1 MKTVGTFLITIA
13 LIVGLVS
20 CVYPPPF
27 PEQYNL
33 TISSTEGG
41 SVTTPGEGTFTYWD
55 MDVVELVA
63 EADEGYQFVEWTG
76 DVRTIG
82 DVNAANTTITMSD
95 DYSITANFVTTA
107 ESAPPIPAQYQAI
120 YDELKAEMAHFEVT
134 LNETWNHSLGQ
145 TIIAT
150 ELAYANGN
158 IGEGLLSANIM
169 NYNRILLDS
178 LQAMGAKGV
187 VLAIKFPLLKP
198 DFPRSSEYLQF
209 FKNIM
214 VECHQRSL
222 KVLVEC
228 GAIFAG
234 TPYSPVEV
242 GWSNY
247 TTETFLQG
255 LEDQLLLIAEEIK
268 PDYLTL
274 ANEPQTE
281 EALTKLTIT
290 PAVWSDFI
298 ASTLRNIDRSGGLL
312 VGAGTG
318 TWENPNYINELFNM
332 RDLDYIDLHI
342 YPMNSNAIY
351 LDRAL
356 NYAIEAQA
364 AGKHVTVSESWLWK
378 ATPAELSN
386 FLGDSEKI
394 MNRDVY
400 SFWYPLDERFI
411 QDIMNLAD
419 ATDMDFVSFFWTR
432 NLLSYLDYDSTPH
445 NFTTAEYNRLI
456 NQASLANLQKGELSP
471 LGQYLQQ
478 ALNSRTNS

>member
-1 MKTVGTFLITIA
+1 MRQLHISIKFFLLA
-13 LIVGLVS
+13 LALVS
-20 CVYPPPF
+20 VIPLSGCNTSANQPG
-27 PEQYNL
+27 
-33 TISSTEGG
+33 ST
-41 SVTTPGEGTFTYWD
+41 
-55 MDVVELVA
+55 
-63 EADEGYQFVEWTG
+63 
-76 DVRTIG
+76 
-82 DVNAANTTITMSD
+82 NTTELT
-95 DYSITANFVTTA
+95 
-107 ESAPPIPAQYQAI
+107 PPIPEEYQAI
-120 YDELKAEMAHFEVT
+120 YDELEAEMAHFEVT
-134 LNETWNHSLGQ
+134 LNETWDHSLGQ

-150 ELAYANGN
+150 EEAYANGN
-158 IGEGLLSANIM
+158 IGEGLLSANM
-169 NYNRILLDS
+169 MGYNRMLLDR
-178 LQAMGAKGV
+178 LQAMGVKGV
-187 VLAIKFPLLKP
+187 VLAVKFPLLKP

-214 VECHQRSL
+214 VECHQRSM

-234 TPYSPVEV
+234 TPYSPVQV
-242 GWSNY
+242 DWSNY

-255 LEDQLLLIAEEIK
+255 LQDQLLLIAEEIK

-281 EALTKLTIT
+281 EGLTNLTIT
-290 PAVWSDFI
+290 PTTWGDFI
-298 ASTLRNIDRSGGLL
+298 ASTLPKIDRSGGLL

-332 RDLDYIDLHI
+332 SGLDYIDLHI
-342 YPMNSNAIY
+342 YPMNQNAIY

-356 NYAIEAQA
+356 NYALEAHA

-378 ATPAELSN
+378 ATPAELGN
-386 FLGDSEKI
+386 FLGDTEKI

-411 QDIMNLAD
+411 QDIINLAD

-432 NLLSYLDYDSTPH
+432 NFLSYLDYNSTSH
-445 NFTTAEYNRLI
+445 NLTTAEYNRLI
-456 NQASLANLQKGELSP
+456 NQASLANLQKGTLSP

-478 ALNSRTNS
+478 VLNSRTNS

>member
-1 MKTVGTFLITIA
+1 MEKLRIAIRFLLLA
-13 LIVGLVS
+13 LALVS
-20 CVYPPPF
+20 VIPLSGCDAVANQPGSTPASELTPPV
-27 PEQYNL
+27 PE
-33 TISSTEGG
+33 E
-41 SVTTPGEGTFTYWD
+41 
-55 MDVVELVA
+55 
-63 EADEGYQFVEWTG
+63 
-76 DVRTIG
+76 
-82 DVNAANTTITMSD
+82 
-95 DYSITANFVTTA
+95 
-107 ESAPPIPAQYQAI
+107 YQAV
-120 YDELKAEMAHFEVT
+120 YDELEAEMAHFEVT
-134 LNETWNHSLGQ
+134 LNETWDHSLAQ
-145 TIIAT
+145 TTIAT

-169 NYNRILLDS
+169 NYNRMLLDM
-178 LQAMGAKGV
+178 LQATGVKGV
-187 VLAIKFPLLKP
+187 VLAVKFPLLKP
-198 DFPRSSEYLQF
+198 DFPLSSEYLQF

-214 VECHQRSL
+214 AECRQRGM

-242 GWSNY
+242 DWSNY

-274 ANEPQTE
+274 ANEPQTQ

-290 PAVWSDFI
+290 PTVWSDFI
-298 ASTLRNIDRSGGLL
+298 ASTLQNIDRSSGLL

-318 TWENPNYINELFNM
+318 TWESPSYINELFDMQN
-332 RDLDYIDLHI
+332 LDYIDLHI

-356 NYAIEAQA
+356 NYAIEARA
-364 AGKHVTVSESWLWK
+364 SGKRVTVSESWLWK
-378 ATPAELSN
+378 ATPAELGN
-386 FLGDSEKI
+386 FLGDTEKI

-400 SFWYPLDERFI
+400 SFWYPLDARFI
-411 QDIMNLAD
+411 RAIMDLAD

-445 NFTTAEYNRLI
+445 SLTTAEYNRLI
-456 NQASLANLQKGELSP
+456 NQASLGNLQKGELSQ
-471 LGQYLQQ
+471 LGQYLRE

>member
-1 MKTVGTFLITIA
+1 MEELRIAIRFLLLA
-13 LIVGLVS
+13 LALVS
-20 CVYPPPF
+20 VIPLSGCDAVANQPGSTPASELTPPV
-27 PEQYNL
+27 PE
-33 TISSTEGG
+33 E
-41 SVTTPGEGTFTYWD
+41 
-55 MDVVELVA
+55 
-63 EADEGYQFVEWTG
+63 
-76 DVRTIG
+76 
-82 DVNAANTTITMSD
+82 
-95 DYSITANFVTTA
+95 
-107 ESAPPIPAQYQAI
+107 YQAV
-120 YDELKAEMAHFEVT
+120 YDELEAEMAHFEVT
-134 LNETWNHSLGQ
+134 LNETWDHSLAQ
-145 TIIAT
+145 TTIAT

-169 NYNRILLDS
+169 NYNRMLLDM
-178 LQAMGAKGV
+178 LQATGVKGV

-198 DFPRSSEYLQF
+198 DFPLSSEYLQF

-214 VECHQRSL
+214 AECRQRGM

-242 GWSNY
+242 DWSNY
-247 TTETFLQG
+247 TTGTFLQG

-274 ANEPQTE
+274 ANEPQTQ

-290 PAVWSDFI
+290 PTVWSDFI
-298 ASTLRNIDRSGGLL
+298 ASTLQNIDRSSGLL

-318 TWENPNYINELFNM
+318 TWESPSYINELFDMQN
-332 RDLDYIDLHI
+332 LDYIDLHI

-356 NYAIEAQA
+356 NYAIEARA
-364 AGKHVTVSESWLWK
+364 SGKRVTVSESWLWK
-378 ATPAELSN
+378 ATPAELGN
-386 FLGDSEKI
+386 FLGDTEKI

-400 SFWYPLDERFI
+400 SFWYPLDARFI
-411 QDIMNLAD
+411 RAIMDLAD

-445 NFTTAEYNRLI
+445 SLTTAEYNRLI
-456 NQASLANLQKGELSP
+456 NQASLGNLQKGELSQ
-471 LGQYLQQ
+471 LGQYLRE

>member
-1 MKTVGTFLITIA
+1 MEELRIAIRFLLLA
-13 LIVGLVS
+13 LALVS
-20 CVYPPPF
+20 VIPLSGCDAVANQPGSTPASELTPPV
-27 PEQYNL
+27 PE
-33 TISSTEGG
+33 E
-41 SVTTPGEGTFTYWD
+41 
-55 MDVVELVA
+55 
-63 EADEGYQFVEWTG
+63 
-76 DVRTIG
+76 
-82 DVNAANTTITMSD
+82 
-95 DYSITANFVTTA
+95 
-107 ESAPPIPAQYQAI
+107 YQAV
-120 YDELKAEMAHFEVT
+120 YDELEAEMAHFEVT
-134 LNETWNHSLGQ
+134 LNETWDHSLAQ
-145 TIIAT
+145 TTIAT

-169 NYNRILLDS
+169 NYNRMLLDM
-178 LQAMGAKGV
+178 LQATGVKGV

-198 DFPRSSEYLQF
+198 DFPLSSEYLQF

-214 VECHQRSL
+214 AECRQRGM

-242 GWSNY
+242 DWSNY

-274 ANEPQTE
+274 ANEPQTQ

-290 PAVWSDFI
+290 PTVWSDFI
-298 ASTLRNIDRSGGLL
+298 ASTLQNIDRSSGLL

-318 TWENPNYINELFNM
+318 TWESPSYINELFDMQN
-332 RDLDYIDLHI
+332 LDYIDLHI

-356 NYAIEAQA
+356 NYAIEARA
-364 AGKHVTVSESWLWK
+364 SGKRVTVSESWLWK
-378 ATPAELSN
+378 ATPAELGN
-386 FLGDSEKI
+386 FLGDTEKI

-400 SFWYPLDERFI
+400 SFWYPLDARFI
-411 QDIMNLAD
+411 RAIMDLAD

-445 NFTTAEYNRLI
+445 SLTTAEYNRLI
-456 NQASLANLQKGELSP
+456 NQASLGNLQKGELSQ
-471 LGQYLQQ
+471 LGQYLRE

>member
-1 MKTVGTFLITIA
+1 
-13 LIVGLVS
+13 
-20 CVYPPPF
+20 
-27 PEQYNL
+27 
-33 TISSTEGG
+33 
-41 SVTTPGEGTFTYWD
+41 
-55 MDVVELVA
+55 
-63 EADEGYQFVEWTG
+63 
-76 DVRTIG
+76 
-82 DVNAANTTITMSD
+82 
-95 DYSITANFVTTA
+95 
-107 ESAPPIPAQYQAI
+107 
-120 YDELKAEMAHFEVT
+120 
-134 LNETWNHSLGQ
+134 
-145 TIIAT
+145 
-150 ELAYANGN
+150 
-158 IGEGLLSANIM
+158 
-169 NYNRILLDS
+169 
-178 LQAMGAKGV
+178 MGVKGV

-242 GWSNY
+242 DWSNY
-247 TTETFLQG
+247 TTETFLQA

-290 PAVWSDFI
+290 PAIWSDFI
-298 ASTLRNIDRSGGLL
+298 ASTLQNIDRSGGLL

-332 RDLDYIDLHI
+332 PGLDYIDLHI

-351 LDRAL
+351 FDRAL
-356 NYAIEAQA
+356 NYALEARA
-364 AGKHVTVSESWLWK
+364 AGKRVTVSESWLWK
-378 ATPAELSN
+378 ATPAELGN
-386 FLGDSEKI
+386 FLGDTEKI

-400 SFWYPLDERFI
+400 SFWYPLDERFV

-419 ATDMDFVSFFWTR
+419 ATGMDFVSFFWTR

-445 NFTTAEYNRLI
+445 NLTTAEYNRLI
-456 NQASLANLQKGELSP
+456 NQASLANLQKGTLSP

-478 ALNSRTNS
+478 ALNSRTNSQLMGRICPYYWSREFVAKC

>member
-1 MKTVGTFLITIA
+1 MKTLGTFLIMVA
-13 LIVGLVS
+13 LITGMVGCGEVAL
-20 CVYPPPF
+20 PT
-27 PEQYNL
+27 QYNL
-33 TISSTEGG
+33 TIFSSEGG
-41 SVTTPGEGTFTYWD
+41 SVTNPVDATSTYDEGE
-55 MDVVELVA
+55 VVNLVA
-63 EADEGYQFVEWTG
+63 TPAPGYRFVDWTG
-76 DVRTIG
+76 DLGTVAN
-82 DVNAANTTITMSD
+82 VNSASTTITMND
-95 DYSITANFVTTA
+95 DYSITANFVTTP
-107 ESAPPIPAQYQAI
+107 ESAPPVPGQYQAI

-158 IGEGLLSANIM
+158 IGEGLLNANIM
-169 NYNRILLDS
+169 NYNRMLLDS

-214 VECHQRSL
+214 VECHQRSM

-242 GWSNY
+242 DWSNY

-255 LEDQLLLIAEEIK
+255 LKDQLLLIAEEIK

-290 PAVWSDFI
+290 PGIWSGFI
-298 ASTLRNIDRSGGLL
+298 ASTLQNIDRSGGLL
-312 VGAGTG
+312 IGAGTG
-318 TWENPNYINELFNM
+318 TWENPNYINELFDM
-332 RDLDYIDLHI
+332 PGLDYIDLHI
-342 YPMNSNAIY
+342 YPMNTNAIY

-356 NYAIEAQA
+356 NYAVEARA
-364 AGKHVTVSESWLWK
+364 AGKRVTVSESWLWK

-386 FLGDSEKI
+386 FLGDTEKI

-411 QDIMNLAD
+411 QDVVNLAD
-419 ATDMDFVSFFWTR
+419 ATNMDFVSFFWTR
-432 NLLSYLDYDSTPH
+432 NFLSYLDYDSTPH
-445 NFTTAEYNRLI
+445 DLTTAEYNRLI
-456 NQASLANLQKGELSP
+456 NQASLANLQRGELSP
-471 LGQYLQQ
+471 LGRYFQQ

>member
-1 MKTVGTFLITIA
+1 MKTLSTFVIAVA
-13 LIVGLVS
+13 LIVGLAG
-20 CVYPPPF
+20 CTAEPTPT
-27 PEQYNL
+27 QYTL

-41 SVTTPGEGTFTYWD
+41 EVPTPGDGTSTY
-55 MDVVELVA
+55 EKGTEIILLA
-63 EADEGYQFVEWTG
+63 LPHTGYRFVNWTG
-76 DVRTIG
+76 DVGTVAN
-82 DVNAANTTITMSD
+82 VNSASTTITMND
-95 DYSITANFVTTA
+95 DYSITANFVTTP
-107 ESAPPIPAQYQAI
+107 ESAPPIPGQYQAI

-134 LNETWNHSLGQ
+134 INETWNHSLGQ

-169 NYNRILLDS
+169 NYNRMLLDS
-178 LQAMGAKGV
+178 LQAMGVKGV

-234 TPYSPVEV
+234 TPYSPIEID
-242 GWSNY
+242 WSNY

-274 ANEPQTE
+274 ANEPQTQ

-298 ASTLRNIDRSGGLL
+298 ASTLQNIDRSGGLL

-332 RDLDYIDLHI
+332 PDLDYIDLHI
-342 YPMNSNAIY
+342 YPMNRNAIY

-356 NYAIEAQA
+356 NYAIEARA

-386 FLGDSEKI
+386 FVGDTEKI

-445 NFTTAEYNRLI
+445 NLTTAEYNRLI

>member
-1 MKTVGTFLITIA
+1 MEKLRIAIRFLLLA
-13 LIVGLVS
+13 LALVS
-20 CVYPPPF
+20 VIPLSGCDAVANQPGSTPASELTPPV
-27 PEQYNL
+27 PE
-33 TISSTEGG
+33 E
-41 SVTTPGEGTFTYWD
+41 
-55 MDVVELVA
+55 
-63 EADEGYQFVEWTG
+63 
-76 DVRTIG
+76 
-82 DVNAANTTITMSD
+82 
-95 DYSITANFVTTA
+95 
-107 ESAPPIPAQYQAI
+107 YQAV
-120 YDELKAEMAHFEVT
+120 YDELEAEMAHFEVT
-134 LNETWNHSLGQ
+134 LNETWDHSLAQ
-145 TIIAT
+145 TTIAT

-169 NYNRILLDS
+169 NYNRMLLDM
-178 LQAMGAKGV
+178 LQATGVKGV

-198 DFPRSSEYLQF
+198 DFPLSSEYLQF

-214 VECHQRSL
+214 AECRQRGM

-242 GWSNY
+242 DWSNY

-274 ANEPQTE
+274 ANEPQTQ

-290 PAVWSDFI
+290 PTVWSDFI
-298 ASTLRNIDRSGGLL
+298 ASTLQNIDRSSGLL

-318 TWENPNYINELFNM
+318 TWESPSYINELFDMQN
-332 RDLDYIDLHI
+332 LDYIDLHI

-356 NYAIEAQA
+356 NYAIEARA
-364 AGKHVTVSESWLWK
+364 SGKRVTVSESWLWK
-378 ATPAELSN
+378 ATPAELGN
-386 FLGDSEKI
+386 FLGDTEKI

-400 SFWYPLDERFI
+400 SFWYPLDARFI
-411 QDIMNLAD
+411 RAIMDLAD

-445 NFTTAEYNRLI
+445 SLTTAEYNRLI
-456 NQASLANLQKGELSP
+456 NQASLGNLQKGELSQ
-471 LGQYLQQ
+471 LGQYLRE